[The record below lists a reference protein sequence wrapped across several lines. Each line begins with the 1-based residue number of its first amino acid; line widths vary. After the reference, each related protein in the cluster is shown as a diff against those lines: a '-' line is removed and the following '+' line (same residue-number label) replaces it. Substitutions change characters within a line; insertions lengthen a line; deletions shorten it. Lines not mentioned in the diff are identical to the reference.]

1 MKSILYCFLVFLSA
15 NSLFSQTQEIS
26 AFTPAQIQLIKSS
39 VERKALIFLK
49 ELEADNYS
57 SAGSREFMLDT
68 FKAQETMRMKM
79 EIVDSPFAINMALSE
94 LERDYDKI
102 LNKYYNRL
110 KILLNPEDQKILIQ
124 AQRAWLAYQ
133 TLENQLIQ
141 TLLSPQNAGEMNM
154 SSMSTISLELTSDIL
169 FKRTHEIGSYYQMV
183 ADTKSNG
190 E

>member
-1 MKSILYCFLVFLSA
+1 
-15 NSLFSQTQEIS
+15 
-26 AFTPAQIQLIKSS
+26 
-39 VERKALIFLK
+39 
-49 ELEADNYS
+49 
-57 SAGSREFMLDT
+57 
-68 FKAQETMRMKM
+68 MKM

-94 LERDYDKI
+94 LGRDYDKI

-154 SSMSTISLELTSDIL
+154 SSMSTISLGLTSDIL
-169 FKRTHEIGSYYQMV
+169 FKRTHEIGSCYQMV
-183 ADTKSNG
+183 ADTKANG
-190 E
+190 D